1 MGLIFYQQCAILS
14 LAQALRS
21 YRLSPKGDEPDG
33 SGCFLN
39 AEEAISYMMSLPRR
53 REVIRMVA
61 WEELFMFC
69 TLIIQIIALIIA
81 IFQHKKK

>member
-1 MGLIFYQQCAILS
+1 
-14 LAQALRS
+14 
-21 YRLSPKGDEPDG
+21 
-33 SGCFLN
+33 
-39 AEEAISYMMSLPRR
+39 
-53 REVIRMVA
+53 MVA